1 MFHIAIIMTSF
12 VSPCCLYPLPLTSV
26 VVIVLVQATNPSGAD
41 AGVASSEQVDE
52 GLQLVTVVV
61 PGSIGAGV
69 GQTIIQWMPVVTDV
83 REQPKYAVR
92 LTQQVEVGVTDPGS
106 R

>member
-1 MFHIAIIMTSF
+1 MK
-12 VSPCCLYPLPLTSV
+12 
-26 VVIVLVQATNPSGAD
+26 PSGAD
-41 AGVASSEQVDE
+41 TGVASSEQVDE

-83 REQPKYAVR
+83 KEQPMHAVSF
-92 LTQQVEVGVTDPGS
+92 TQQFEVCVTDPGS